1 MDRPAQ
7 AVGAPAN
14 ACGMGGPM
22 REGML
27 GRNMKGSLLGIAG
40 GLIISL
46 DALLIRL
53 MQIDNA
59 WTLVALRGGLMWVA
73 LVVTYCCMPRMRG
86 TLGKPWPTRRSI
98 GAVLCYAV
106 SAVTFV
112 LALLNGP
119 VAMVLVIIS
128 STPFMTALFAWLL
141 FGERAHPSMLVA
153 AAFGML
159 GVLIVVL
166 GEPPSVSRGSDY
178 YALATALSMAL
189 ALVLSARV
197 EGGTVGLP
205 SIGGAVAAIC
215 VGLLV
220 PSSLASLHTLNFW
233 HNGLW
238 LLVEGAVVIPLSMG
252 LITLST
258 RFVAASSAGLFLLLE
273 TALGPLWIWAAF
285 GESPSA
291 AAALGGAIIIS
302 AVIGHFIYDTCRR
315 SNLAR
320 QAPEA
325 GALRGTRDA

>member
-1 MDRPAQ
+1 
-7 AVGAPAN
+7 
-14 ACGMGGPM
+14 M
-22 REGML
+22 REGVL
-27 GRNMKGSLLGIAG
+27 GNNMKGSLLGIAG

-59 WTLVALRGGLMWVA
+59 WMLAALRGGLMWVG
-73 LVVTYCCMPRMRG
+73 LVVAYCCVPRMRG
-86 TLGKPWPTRRSI
+86 MLGKPWPTRRSI
-98 GAVLCYAV
+98 GSVLCYAV

-112 LALLNGP
+112 QALLNGP

-159 GVLIVVL
+159 GVVVVVL
-166 GEPPSVSRGSDY
+166 GEPQGTSRVSDY

-205 SIGGAVAAIC
+205 SIGGIVASIC
-215 VGLLV
+215 VWVLA
-220 PSSLASLHTLNFW
+220 PSSLAGLHTLDLW
-233 HNGLW
+233 HSGIW
-238 LLVEGAVVIPLSMG
+238 LIVEGAVVIPLSMG
-252 LITLST
+252 LISLST

-285 GESPSA
+285 GEAPSV
-291 AAALGGAIIIS
+291 AAALGGTIIIG
-302 AVIGHFIYDTCRR
+302 AVIGHFVYDTRRR
-315 SNLAR
+315 SNA
-320 QAPEA
+320 AA
-325 GALRGTRDA
+325 GAGEVGVVRGTRDA

>member
-1 MDRPAQ
+1 MNVRG
-7 AVGAPAN
+7 V
-14 ACGMGGPM
+14 GGPM

-27 GRNMKGSLLGIAG
+27 GNNMKGSLLGIAG

-59 WTLVALRGGLMWVA
+59 WMLAALRGGLMWIGLLAV
-73 LVVTYCCMPRMRG
+73 YCCVPRMRG
-86 TLGKPWPTRRSI
+86 MLGKPWPTRGSMWSI
-98 GAVLCYAV
+98 VCYAV

-112 LALLNGP
+112 QALLNGP

-141 FGERAHPSMLVA
+141 FGERAHPSMLIA

-159 GVLIVVL
+159 GVIIVVL
-166 GEPPSVSRGSDY
+166 GEPQGTSRVSDY

-189 ALVLSARV
+189 ALVFSARV

-205 SIGGAVAAIC
+205 SLGGIVASLCIW
-215 VGLLV
+215 LLA
-220 PSSLASLHTLNFW
+220 PSSLAGLHTLDLW
-233 HNGLW
+233 HSGIW
-238 LLVEGAVVIPLSMG
+238 LFVEGAVVIPLSMG
-252 LITLST
+252 LISLST

-285 GESPSA
+285 GEAPSA
-291 AAALGGAIIIS
+291 AAALGGTIIIG
-302 AVIGHFIYDTCRR
+302 AVIGHFIYDTRRR
-315 SNLAR
+315 SNA
-320 QAPEA
+320 AA
-325 GALRGTRDA
+325 GATEVAAVRGTLDA